1 MKFEQ
6 LIEEMKKH
14 SYLSSYY
21 FEMLKSI
28 GWDWEEFLKEWYWYT
43 RMSEKDKRI
52 LKTPHDRLISKAQ
65 KFGER
70 LGYIFKCVREDSEKQ
85 YEKHKEK

>member
-14 SYLSSYY
+14 SGLSHYY

-28 GWDWEEFLKEWYWYT
+28 GPEWEEFLETWYWYT
-43 RMSEKDKRI
+43 RMSEKDRRI
-52 LKTPHDRLISKAQ
+52 LKTPHDSVISRAR

-70 LGYIFKCVREDSEKQ
+70 LGYIFKRISEADTS
-85 YEKHKEK
+85 Y